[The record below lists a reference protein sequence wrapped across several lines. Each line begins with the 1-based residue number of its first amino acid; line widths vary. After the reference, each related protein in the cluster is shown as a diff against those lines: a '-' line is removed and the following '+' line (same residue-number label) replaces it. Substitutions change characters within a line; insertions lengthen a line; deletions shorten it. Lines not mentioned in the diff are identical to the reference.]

1 MNLINILFAI
11 AAGFMLFC
19 LYLVLSLRRQFAGG
33 VVGRYWKYLTA
44 LVVLFTLGY
53 LALPFFSLLPESA
66 LRLTVALVFLFG
78 ALYVFLTIKL
88 INSIIKALS
97 S

>member
-1 MNLINILFAI
+1 M
-11 AAGFMLFC
+11 
-19 LYLVLSLRRQFAGG
+19 
-33 VVGRYWKYLTA
+33 VGRYWKYLTG
-44 LVVLFTLGY
+44 LVVAFTLGY
-53 LALPFFSLLPESA
+53 LALPFFHLLPENA

-88 INSIIKALS
+88 VNSIIKALS

>member
-1 MNLINILFAI
+1 MDLTNILFVI
-11 AAGFMLFC
+11 AAVFMLFC
-19 LYLVLSLRRQFAGG
+19 LYLVLSLRSQFSGG

-44 LVVLFTLGY
+44 LVVVFTLGY
-53 LALPFFSLLPESA
+53 LALPFFDMLPESA

-78 ALYVFLTIKL
+78 ALYVYLTIKL